1 MRFKER
7 SHLRHVEVQDEA
19 LSVEAAASYPDDL
32 AKIINE
38 GGYTKQLNFSV
49 DGASLYQKKN
59 ALWDFHS

>member
-7 SHLRHVEVQDEA
+7 SHLHHVEVQDEA

-38 GGYTKQLNFSV
+38 GGCSKEQIFNV
-49 DGASLYQKKN
+49 DKTAMYWGKCAV
-59 ALWDFHS
+59 

>member
-38 GGYTKQLNFSV
+38 GGCSKEQIFNV
-49 DGASLYQKKN
+49 DKTAMYWGKCAV
-59 ALWDFHS
+59 